1 MKTNMAVEKR
11 IREKGR
17 EITRA
22 FFLIACVRKLQNPER
37 LRGVSVWCYNPCGTH
52 KLKAASTLLVE
63 ELEIQGYY
71 KYKAARALVGRA
83 VGRQSSKCVCRLNIA
98 LPKES
103 RKSQP
108 QQGQEGRSEKKAEPL
123 VTTQSRWKQTTP
135 YFTNTVP
142 GKGGKISR
150 SISQTVL
157 EMCWFCP
164 CPWKKFVINF
174 TLVREDR
181 KT

>member
-1 MKTNMAVEKR
+1 MVLQPLRHASAAPTSRHRRNERFISELRFLHIFWHSFRPPGSLHIFSCVAERSFENWFRPAFLRFMSACL
-11 IREKGR
+11 
-17 EITRA
+17 RA
-22 FFLIACVRKLQNPER
+22 
-37 LRGVSVWCYNPCGTH
+37 GVP
-52 KLKAASTLLVE
+52 KAASTLLVV

-123 VTTQSRWKQTTP
+123 VTTQSR
-135 YFTNTVP
+135 
-142 GKGGKISR
+142 
-150 SISQTVL
+150 
-157 EMCWFCP
+157 
-164 CPWKKFVINF
+164 
-174 TLVREDR
+174 
-181 KT
+181 